1 MPLCSL
7 EEALDDLKA
16 GKLLIVVD
24 DENRENEGDLV
35 MPAETVTPEAI
46 NFIVKYA
53 RGLLCMPIIGERLD
67 ELQVPLMISQN
78 AGRKDQ
84 TAFTIS
90 VDYKIGTTTGISAF
104 DRAAT
109 VRAMI
114 DPSVA
119 AEDFT
124 RPGHLFP
131 LRYHPGGVLERP
143 GHTEAMVDL
152 CNLAGMY
159 PAGIVCEMM
168 NEDGSMSRLPE
179 LEDFADLHGLKILSI
194 AQIVAHRRHNERLI
208 ERVAETRLPTRY
220 GEFKAIGYR
229 SYFDQGEHI
238 ALTTGEW
245 SPDDPVLVRIH
256 SECLTGD
263 VFGSLRC
270 DCGEQV
276 ELALQTLAEEG
287 AGVLLYMRQEGRGI
301 GLHNKI
307 KAYALQEQGLDTIE
321 ANIALGFQPDE
332 RKYDLAVQIM
342 RDLSISRARLV
353 TNNPHKMA
361 GISGLGIQV
370 TDRVSLAVPPNDTNA
385 EYMRTKRD
393 SMGHLLTPVQPSPPN
408 VSG

>member
-7 EEALDDLKA
+7 EEALEDLKA

-24 DENRENEGDLV
+24 DEDRENEGDLV

-53 RGLLCMPIIGERLD
+53 RGLLCMPVIGERLD
-67 ELQVPLMISQN
+67 ELQMPLMISQN

-84 TAFTIS
+84 TAFTVS
-90 VDYKIGTTTGISAF
+90 VDYKVGTTTGISAH

-109 VRAMI
+109 VQAMI
-114 DPSVA
+114 DPA
-119 AEDFT
+119 ATPDDFI

-131 LRYHPGGVLERP
+131 LRYHPGGVLARP
-143 GHTEAMVDL
+143 GHTEAIIDL
-152 CNLAGMY
+152 CNLGGMY

-168 NEDGSMSRLPE
+168 NEDGSMSRLPQ
-179 LEDFADLHGLKILSI
+179 LEEFADEHDLKILSI
-194 AQIVAHRRHNERLI
+194 AQIVAHRRHHERLI

-238 ALTTGEW
+238 ALTKGEW
-245 SPDDPVLVRIH
+245 SADDAVLVRIH

-270 DCGEQV
+270 DCGEQLG
-276 ELALQTLAEEG
+276 LALKTLSKEK

-307 KAYALQEQGLDTIE
+307 KAYSLQDDGLDTIE
-321 ANIALGFQPDE
+321 ANRTLGFDA
-332 RKYDLAVQIM
+332 DLRHYEAGAQILL
-342 RDLSISRARLV
+342 DLGVSKLRLL
-353 TNNPHKMA
+353 TNNPGKVV
-361 GISGLGIQV
+361 GLSGFGLEIQDRIPLEAPV
-370 TDRVSLAVPPNDTNA
+370 TDENRNYLI
-385 EYMRTKRD
+385 TKKLR
-393 SMGHLLTPVQPSPPN
+393 MGHLLGN
-408 VSG
+408 C